1 MKNEYTLLVIL
12 AAIQF
17 SHIIDFMIIMPLGS
31 QFMRVFE
38 ISPQAFSWIVAIY
51 ALSAFIF
58 SLAAA
63 TIIDRFDRRHVLLV
77 CYTGFTISTIACG
90 FAPDYMFFL
99 VARALTGA
107 FGGILG
113 AQVFAI
119 IGDVFPL
126 ERRSSAMGLVM
137 TAFSVASVVGVPVGI
152 FLAASYSW
160 RAPFLTIGG
169 MAVFVLVGIF
179 FKLPSLRSH
188 LDNQKE
194 KPDLLSA
201 YANIIK
207 DNNQLRALLFSLA
220 LILGHFTTI
229 PFIAPYMQQNVGFS
243 DIEVSYI
250 YFTGG
255 LLTVFFLPFFGKLS
269 DRLGNVKVFTWSSIL
284 ALFSIYAITNLPPVG
299 MILALCATSSYFVV
313 ASGRNVPATTLVTAV
328 VRPESRGS
336 FMNVRA
342 SMNELGFFLASV
354 ISGLLV
360 TEEADGTL
368 GNFHLAGYVAIG
380 MSIIAIFIGRTLKTV
395 KEEPKEEVP
404 ELV

>member
-1 MKNEYTLLVIL
+1 MKNENTLLVIL
-12 AAIQF
+12 ALIQF

-31 QFMRVFE
+31 QFMRIFE

-51 ALSAFIF
+51 ALSAFVF
-58 SLAAA
+58 SLLAA
-63 TIIDRFDRRHVLLV
+63 TVIDRFDRRHVLLV
-77 CYTGFTISTIACG
+77 CYTGFTLGTIACG
-90 FAPDYMFFL
+90 LAPDYMFFL
-99 VARALTGA
+99 IARAATGA

-152 FLAASYSW
+152 FLAATYSW

-169 MAVFVLVGIF
+169 IGLIVLIGIYL
-179 FKLPSLRSH
+179 KLPNLRSH
-188 LDNQKE
+188 L
-194 KPDLLSA
+194 
-201 YANIIK
+201 
-207 DNNQLRALLFSLA
+207 NNQQVKPNMLAAFSNIAQDSNQIKALLFSLA

-229 PFIAPYMQQNVGFS
+229 PFIAPYMQQNIGFS

-250 YFTGG
+250 YFIGG
-255 LLTVFFLPFFGKLS
+255 LMTVFFLPFFGKLS

-284 ALFSIYAITNLPPVG
+284 ALFSIYLITNLPPVG
-299 MILALCATSSYFVV
+299 MVLALCATSSYFIV

-328 VRPESRGS
+328 VRPEYRGS
-336 FMNVRA
+336 FMNVRG
-342 SMNELGFFLASV
+342 SINELGFFLSSIIA
-354 ISGLLV
+354 GALV
-360 TEEADGTL
+360 TENSDGTL
-368 GNFHLAGYVAIG
+368 ANYHLAGYVAIG
-380 MSIIAIFIGRTLKTV
+380 MSIVSIFLAQQLRTL